1 MSLVNSTEA
10 YIVFIM
16 EKHHLNMTLLNAIQ
30 LLYRPL
36 YEIATEAKGVS
47 QNGKD

>member
-16 EKHHLNMTLLNAIQ
+16 AKYLWNMTLLNAIQ
-30 LLYRPL
+30 PLCHPL
-36 YEIATEAKGVS
+36 YEIATEPKGVF